1 MGRTIVTLIV
11 LAAAPILNRISAHKL
26 LTDLL
31 IIAILIIAS
40 MRLMLFFTSP
50 ELSWNEAD
58 YTVAVSN
65 EWSSLWGGHKSDFHA
80 HGPMMIYLAKL
91 GEEVLPAGLGLETRF
106 RFFDA
111 LIGSLA
117 VGLLYFFL
125 RHSFN
130 TSRPAALAGSS
141 LLLFSVIRLEE
152 TEIISMHHLMLACTI
167 ALAALGYHWHERPSL
182 QAAIGLG
189 AVIAFG
195 ALSTT
200 YVIPAALCWAVAVG
214 LAGKGWFA
222 WDRMQFKI
230 SWWKIP
236 AMVLVAALIVLLL
249 WPPGVL
255 STTILRDFLFYLH
268 YPGTT
273 APRWIAVYWLARL
286 DLPILVFSTLIIL
299 VAVWKASRSGCLS
312 SKHAYLAVF
321 ILFFLNTALTAH
333 LAGARNLLQFIGVLC
348 LATGALFDEA
358 LGYQP
363 LVLPSS
369 SAAAMILGAI
379 NLAVLW
385 QSPGYTPSFATDGYR
400 AFVKEN
406 DVRLRERARAQVYGL
421 PVLNFYSQHEG
432 ASVTSDVSELDGTA
446 PLPTDVKYVLM
457 PTFFCTGGLPVE
469 HPMGLEHPLG
479 RTVCEHWNVV
489 WSFKGAHVWE
499 LRLYENPQFTAV
511 NRKIQ

>member
-1 MGRTIVTLIV
+1 M
-11 LAAAPILNRISAHKL
+11 AAYNRADWAKRLNRISAHKQ
-26 LTDLL
+26 LTDVLV
-31 IIAILIIAS
+31 IAILIIAS

-50 ELSWNEAD
+50 ELSWDEAD
-58 YTVAVSN
+58 YAVAVSN
-65 EWSSLWGGHKSDFHA
+65 DWSSLWGGHEYDTHF

-130 TSRPAALAGSS
+130 ASRPAALAGSS

-152 TEIISMHHLMLACTI
+152 TDIISMHHLMLACTI
-167 ALAALGYHWHERPSL
+167 ALAALGYHWRERPSL

-230 SWWKIP
+230 SWWIP

-255 STTILRDFLFYLH
+255 STTILRDFLIYLH
-268 YPGTT
+268 FPRTA

-321 ILFFLNTALTAH
+321 ILFFLTTALTAH

-358 LGYQP
+358 IGYQP
-363 LVLPSS
+363 LVLRSS
-369 SAAAMILGAI
+369 SATAMILGAI
-379 NLAVLW
+379 NIAVLW
-385 QSPGYTPSFATDGYR
+385 QSPGYTSAFATDGYR

-406 DVRLRERARAQVYGL
+406 DVRLREGARAQVYGL
-421 PVLNFYSQHEG
+421 PVLNFYSQQEG

-457 PTFFCTGGLPVE
+457 PTFFCAE
-469 HPMGLEHPLG
+469 HPPQ
-479 RTVCEHWNVV
+479 RVVCEHWNVV

-499 LRLYENPQFTAV
+499 LRLYENPQFTTV

>member
-1 MGRTIVTLIV
+1 M
-11 LAAAPILNRISAHKL
+11 AAYNRADWAKRLNRISAHKL
-26 LTDLL
+26 RTDVL

-50 ELSWNEAD
+50 ELSWDEAD
-58 YTVAVSN
+58 YAVAVSK
-65 EWSSLWGGHKSDFHA
+65 EWSSLWGGHKYDTHA

-125 RHSFN
+125 RYSFN

-152 TEIISMHHLMLACTI
+152 TDIISMHHLMLACTI

-182 QAAIGLG
+182 QAAVGLG

-200 YVIPAALCWAVAVG
+200 YFIPAALCWAVAVG
-214 LAGKGWFA
+214 LAGNGWFA
-222 WDRMQFKI
+222 WDRTQFKI
-230 SWWKIP
+230 SWWIP

-255 STTILRDFLFYLH
+255 STTILRDFLFYLRF
-268 YPGTT
+268 PTA

-299 VAVWKASRSGCLS
+299 IAVWKASRSGCLS
-312 SKHAYLAVF
+312 SKHAYLGVF
-321 ILFFLNTALTAH
+321 ILFFLTTALTAH
-333 LAGARNLLQFIGVLC
+333 LSGARNLLQFIGVLC
-348 LATGALFDEA
+348 LAIGALFDEA

-369 SAAAMILGAI
+369 SAAATILGAI

-385 QSPGYTPSFATDGYR
+385 QSPGYTSAFATDGYR

-432 ASVTSDVSELDGTA
+432 ASVTLDVSELDGA
-446 PLPTDVKYVLM
+446 PVPTDVKYVLM
-457 PTFFCTGGLPVE
+457 PARFCTGLPA
-469 HPMGLEHPLG
+469 EHPLQPV
-479 RTVCEHWNVV
+479 VCEHWNVV

-511 NRKIQ
+511 NR